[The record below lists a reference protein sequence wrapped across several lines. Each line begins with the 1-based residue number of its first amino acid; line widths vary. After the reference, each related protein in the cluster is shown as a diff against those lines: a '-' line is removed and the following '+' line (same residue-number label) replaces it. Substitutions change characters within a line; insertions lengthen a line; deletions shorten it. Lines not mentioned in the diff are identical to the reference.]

1 MMRTHSSSVKLKVM
15 SFVFL
20 ANAIL
25 LRHCLDRNHR
35 RLKSFLGKTVF
46 VGEPW
51 GLIKANLLNNSKR
64 NHYKKHLWK
73 IYIIFEISE
82 THFIFTQIVL
92 ILSILSRSRP
102 FFSKDVQSM
111 QKK

>member
-1 MMRTHSSSVKLKVM
+1 MMRTRSSSVKLKVI

-35 RLKSFLGKTVF
+35 RLKSLGKTVF

-51 GLIKANLLNNSKR
+51 GLIKANLLNNSKKS
-64 NHYKKHLWK
+64 HCKKH
-73 IYIIFEISE
+73 
-82 THFIFTQIVL
+82 V
-92 ILSILSRSRP
+92 
-102 FFSKDVQSM
+102 
-111 QKK
+111 